1 MRIILHHW
9 ALVLGMIMISF
20 YSCKRT
26 ETVNP
31 TKQLTFLH
39 VHPHEGNQSVYCIK
53 EIPNVGFFVI
63 STEDTSYAGYGFQI
77 VYVKRFDLE
86 GKQIE
91 SSRLNIH
98 NFIQGALISELP
110 NGNLRI
116 HGRLFGSRLWKFG
129 FYELDPSG
137 NPIGDFKVLTES
149 GFDETLTEENPYEWH
164 HQDASSMVVSL
175 EGSYSKRTL
184 RLFNSNDEN
193 WPGSGWPGCVLNT
206 SLFED
211 SISPTYGAVYDFSE
225 AENDGDERIYKVI
238 GDFILPPYSDQS
250 NTAFGIY
257 TVRQKRDDQLLWNK
271 IRETRISDFKL
282 FDHYAGE
289 KTNQGLTQAWL
300 KTENKVITVSGP
312 HYKSGRKWSF
322 TADRPR
328 SLRNDLT
335 LRVFESKTQEL
346 IRERHLRL
354 SFPVTIESIHEG
366 ESGKL
371 YLVGYVYNGTKNTQ
385 PLAICLGNN
394 GNLLWTQQLNN
405 LQYGSYNSA
414 FECSDGTVLLGG
426 WTNSFGTNQYGT
438 DILVSKCN
446 QENGKFK

>member
-1 MRIILHHW
+1 MIFSRTHCIYMLGVISIIFW
-9 ALVLGMIMISF
+9 
-20 YSCKRT
+20 SCKRT
-26 ETVNP
+26 ESVNP
-31 TKQLTFLH
+31 MKQSTFLH
-39 VHPHEGNQSVYCIK
+39 VHPNEGNQIGHFIK
-53 EIPNVGFFVI
+53 EIPNVGFFVV

-77 VYVKRFDLE
+77 VYVKHFDLE
-86 GKQIE
+86 GKLTE
-91 SSRLNIH
+91 SKRLNIH

-110 NGNLRI
+110 SGNLRI

-129 FYELDPSG
+129 FYEIDQTG
-137 NPIGDFKVLTES
+137 NQIGGFRMLTES
-149 GFDETLTEENPYEWH
+149 GFDESLVEENPNEWL
-164 HQDASSMVVSL
+164 HQDASSMVISL

-193 WPGSGWPGCVLNT
+193 WPGSGWPGCVLNA

-211 SISPTYGAVYDFSE
+211 SIRPTYGAVYDFSE
-225 AENDGDERIYKVI
+225 AENDGEDRIYKVI

-322 TADRPR
+322 PADRPR
-328 SLRNDLT
+328 SLRSDLT
-335 LRVFESKTQEL
+335 LRVFGSETQQLLLEKQ
-346 IRERHLRL
+346 LRL
-354 SFPVTIESIHEG
+354 TQPVTIESIHVG
-366 ESGKL
+366 ESGRM
-371 YLVGYVYNGTKNTQ
+371 YLTGYIFNGSKNTQ
-385 PLAICLGNN
+385 PIAVCLSKN
-394 GNLLWTQQLNN
+394 GNMLWTQQLNN

-426 WTNSFGTNQYGT
+426 WTNSFGSNQYGA

-446 QENGKFK
+446 QENGKF